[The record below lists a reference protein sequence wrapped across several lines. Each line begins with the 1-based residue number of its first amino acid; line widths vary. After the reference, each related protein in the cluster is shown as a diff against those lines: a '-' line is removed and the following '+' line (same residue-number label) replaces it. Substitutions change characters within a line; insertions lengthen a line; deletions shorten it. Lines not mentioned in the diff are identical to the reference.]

1 MEGLE
6 QWSRECK
13 EQLALLKEEVRNVSK
28 LTSGLLLRA
37 EEYRPRFISG
47 RDTRSP
53 TRPSE
58 IIMDAESTRP
68 ATRPPPGLSVE
79 AKPLKNKDMVYLLT
93 EKKNVQARREETLP
107 GWELSGDFSCAND
120 AYSYVEGPK
129 GSKMELAV
137 TVQRLCDVLSTKNR
151 ELVVV
156 ACGAL
161 KDSELKELQK
171 HDHKFWGKPPRAF
184 NENEEVEQRLNDLQ
198 EYQRGGLGRTEMS
211 HMVALLSSLQRGEY
225 VHLTVKNGVDLKCAS
240 ALSDTSAPSAEE
252 LVDNMLFLA
261 VESVKTPKHNTPTY
275 DLHGKRGEES
285 TAVVIGAELLSGAAQ
300 PAGLHM
306 AMTRGHSEGRRT
318 VVLADPAQRRQLEA
332 DRDAHLANYI
342 FFHGSRGV
350 RRARALQRTMVF
362 ADPKADPEDVL
373 EGLEATIPFGQQRV
387 GADKMTYMFCKQNK
401 VDSWAQHTGE
411 QLLLGDR
418 AADVRSWIGRKGV
431 AAYDAQEDA
440 PEHHAQEHPR
450 LAAGP
455 KDSET
460 ESEEEATTAA
470 AVATAAMA
478 GTRSPSATV
487 RVWNQQREVPAEEG
501 RTPVESPARTLLNT
515 PQRVRGESQDVRQ
528 QPDEEEQVVVQME
541 FFHGDNLR
549 TVVIGGP
556 LASVWR
562 AVETVSA
569 SQLRNAIDYDAEL
582 RAEVVNVDL
591 GREGYTG
598 HTGRSSS
605 SPERVA
611 MDLLQDKL
619 FTHDSRPAVR
629 FGMTRTGNDNAN
641 EHSRRPARQ
650 CNERVRAD
658 NQTCAEARQR
668 ERTTTFNSPRTPAA
682 GRETPGTVLDFG
694 RSHSPTLDF
703 GTPGTSTG
711 RERHQQEQKNPA
723 RVAATMNIVKQNTA
737 PAPPAE
743 GGCRLPVK
751 TVHKLKTGQP
761 MEVLESLRKFES
773 LYTGD
778 ETMLACMDYVG
789 ELVVK
794 RAMVGHMLERNPIL
808 VRRWERTEET
818 EKAVA
823 SANPTALLEWVAS
836 EELRGF
842 ELKDTYTKQLN
853 GFEYTPNEVVT
864 DTLERLL
871 AIHQMA
877 QLTSGGARII
887 TEGALA
893 ERLFISLP
901 QNLQE
906 AIVFKI
912 KTQQHSRSV
921 LDVDFRRDRTGE
933 VGATMYLNRFA
944 EFAETTRTALRQSPG
959 GLHAVVGVE
968 QMDDDNLEEMVMAVE
983 APPRGQLM
991 PPVGQIGAERQ
1002 AQRSWNQPRGNW
1014 NQPRGAPRRAD
1025 PNQQGPR
1032 SPSSSSLFAT
1042 TGQGTMAPR
1051 VETRT
1056 CYVCGKPGHL
1066 AAACRQRPSNEID
1079 KQTGAILNVAHHY
1092 VQGLMVCWEDE
1103 RQREEWEHDR
1113 QQLSNEGVTHERVV
1127 CAFENDMIGDAQ
1139 ARYVVAV
1146 LEDNIFASAALGITQ

>member
-1 MEGLE
+1 M
-6 QWSRECK
+6 WRENK
-13 EQLALLKEEVRNVSK
+13 KQRALLKEEVRNVCK
-28 LTSGLLLRA
+28 LTSGLLQRA
-37 EEYRPRFISG
+37 EEYREYRPRLISG

-53 TRPSE
+53 TRTSE
-58 IIMDAESTRP
+58 TIMDAERTRP
-68 ATRPPPGLSVE
+68 ATRTPPGLSVE

-107 GWELSGDFSCAND
+107 GWVLSDDFSCVND

-129 GSKMELAV
+129 GSKMEVAV
-137 TVQRLCDVLSTKNR
+137 TVQRLCDVLSTKER

-171 HDHKFWGKPPRAF
+171 HDRKFWVKPPREF
-184 NENEEVEQRLNDLQ
+184 NENEEVEQRLDDLQ

-211 HMVALLSSLQRGEY
+211 HLVALLSSLQRGEY

-275 DLHGKRGEES
+275 DLHGQRGGES
-285 TAVVIGAELLSGAAQ
+285 TAVVIGADLLTGAAQ
-300 PAGLHM
+300 PAGLYM
-306 AMTRGHSEGRRT
+306 AMTRGLEGRRT

-332 DRDAHLANYI
+332 DRDGHLANFI

-362 ADPKADPEDVL
+362 ADPKVDPEDVL
-373 EGLEATIPFGQQRV
+373 EGLEATVSFGQQSV

-411 QLLLGDR
+411 RLLLGDR
-418 AADVRSWIGRKGV
+418 AADVRAWIGRKGV
-431 AAYDAQEDA
+431 AAYDAQDDA
-440 PEHHAQEHPR
+440 PEHDAQRR
-450 LAAGP
+450 LATGP
-455 KDSET
+455 RDSET
-460 ESEEEATTAA
+460 ESEEETTTAA

-501 RTPVESPARTLLNT
+501 RTPVESPASTPLNT
-515 PQRVRGESQDVRQ
+515 PQQGRVESQDVRQ
-528 QPDEEEQVVVQME
+528 QPDEREQVVVLLKFVHE
-541 FFHGDNLR
+541 DNLR
-549 TVVIGGP
+549 TVVIAGP

-562 AVETVSA
+562 AVEFVSA
-569 SQLRNAIDYDAEL
+569 SQLRNAIDRDAEL
-582 RAEVVNVDL
+582 RAELV
-591 GREGYTG
+591 ESG
-598 HTGRSSS
+598 HSSRTPGDSS
-605 SPERVA
+605 SPEQVIG
-611 MDLLQDKL
+611 DLLQDKL
-619 FTHDSRPAVR
+619 ATHDSRPAVSL
-629 FGMTRTGNDNAN
+629 GETRTGNDNAN

-658 NQTCAEARQR
+658 NQTYAEARQR
-668 ERTTTFNSPRTPAA
+668 ERTTTFHSPRTPAA

-694 RSHSPTLDF
+694 RSHSPPLDF
-703 GTPGTSTG
+703 RTPGTSTG
-711 RERHQQEQKNPA
+711 RERYQHEQKAPSK
-723 RVAATMNIVKQNTA
+723 VASTMNIVRQITA
-737 PAPPAE
+737 PPPPAE

-751 TVHKLKTGQP
+751 TVFKLKTGQP
-761 MEVLESLRKFES
+761 KEVLESLRKFES
-773 LYTGD
+773 LCTGD
-778 ETMLACMDYVG
+778 ETILACMDYVG

-794 RAMVGHMLERNPIL
+794 KAMVGHMLERNTNL
-808 VRRWERTEET
+808 VRRWERAKEA

-853 GFEYTPNEVVT
+853 LFEYTLNEVVT

-871 AIHQMA
+871 AIHKMA
-877 QLTSGGARII
+877 QLVSGGASII

-893 ERLFISLP
+893 ERLFILLP
-901 QNLQE
+901 QNLQD

-912 KTQQHSRSV
+912 NTQEHSPFA
-921 LDVDFRRDRTGE
+921 LDLDFRRDRTGE

-944 EFAETTRTALRQSPG
+944 EFAESTRTALRQSPG

-968 QMDDDNLEEMVMAVE
+968 QMDGDNLEEIVMAVE

-1002 AQRSWNQPRGNW
+1002 AQRSWNQPRQGSW

-1032 SPSSSSLFAT
+1032 SPPSSSLFAT
-1042 TGQGTMAPR
+1042 TGQGNMAPR

-1066 AAACRQRPSNEID
+1066 AAACPHRPSNEINQ
-1079 KQTGAILNVAHHY
+1079 QTGAILNVAQHY
-1092 VQGLMVCWEDE
+1092 VPGVMVCWEDE
-1103 RQREEWEHDR
+1103 RQREEWENDR
-1113 QQLSNEGVTHERVV
+1113 RQLQNEGVTREQVA
-1127 CAFENDMIGDAQ
+1127 CAFENYMIDEEHAH
-1139 ARYVVAV
+1139 YVVAV
-1146 LEDNIFASAALGITQ
+1146 LEDNTFASAALGITQ